1 MPLGA
6 FKAGLMGASGATTE
20 GDVVLLS
27 TQTADSDTVMDF
39 TGLDSTYGEYIFK
52 FYNINPEVSGG
63 VYSNTA
69 NFQFSMGTPAINNG
83 QMTHTSTFITTVQA
97 ENATQEILAYSG
109 SLDHAQTNEPQVLA
123 YNIGNGADESAAGE
137 LHIFNPASTT
147 YVKHYLGQTHTYD
160 EGNTTNGRAYSG
172 YVAGYANRTGAVT
185 EVRFS
190 MSTGDD
196 WDGKI
201 KMWGVK

>member
-6 FKAGLMGASGATTE
+6 FKAALMGTAGADA
-20 GDVVLLS
+20 GADVVLLS
-27 TQTADSDTVMDF
+27 TQTADSSTVLDF
-39 TGLDSTYGEYIFK
+39 TGMDSTYGEYIFK

-63 VYSNTA
+63 VYTNTA
-69 NFQFSMGTPAINNG
+69 NFQFSMGIPAISNG
-83 QMTHTSTFITTVQA
+83 QMVHTSAVFIAIQA
-97 ENATQEILAYSG
+97 ENATQENLAYSTHMDLQQ
-109 SLDHAQTNEPQVLA
+109 SETPQPLA
-123 YNIGNGADESAAGE
+123 HNIGNGADESCAGE

-147 YVKHYLGQTHTYD
+147 YVKHYQGLTSMYD
-160 EGNTTNGRAYSG
+160 EGNTTAGRAGVHYT
-172 YVAGYANRTGAVT
+172 AGYHNRAGAVT

-190 MSTGDD
+190 MTTGD

>member
-6 FKAGLMGASGATTE
+6 HKAAMMGTAGVSTE
-20 GDVVLLS
+20 ADVVLLS
-27 TQTADSDTVMDF
+27 TQTATSDTVIDF
-39 TGLDSTYGEYIFK
+39 TGMDSTYGEYIFK

-69 NFQFSMGTPAINNG
+69 NFGFSMGIPAISNG
-83 QMTHTSTFITTVQA
+83 QMVHTSTFITAVQA

-109 SLDHAQTNEPQVLA
+109 SLDSAQGEAPQVLA